1 MNKKRLTIHQMKK
14 LMLEALATEDE
25 NILDNKATFKK
36 YGYSGNAHALFSL
49 TEGLAIKKGLINN
62 SIPLSNFAWGSSG
75 MNLFEGRNTNFSRSE
90 IEIMYEAFAL
100 LLNQNIIAPGI
111 YGESPFLP
119 SFHVTDHGHS
129 CLKEIDI
136 LPYDYNGFLTQIK
149 SIKNLDNWVEYYL
162 TEAVRC
168 FNAACYQA
176 TNIMVG
182 LASEKITLDIIEA
195 FEKHLIRHKSNLTAK
210 KNFRVKNNF
219 DKQFSSDIDSDW
231 KISTK
236 YKFLE
241 EYLTNL
247 NLDNQIRGH
256 IDSQA
261 RTTFNQFIR
270 LTRNEVSHPTD
281 IIKDETETMLLLISF
296 VKYVKLQ
303 TDFIHKLNT
312 I

>member
-1 MNKKRLTIHQMKK
+1 MSTKRLTIHQMKN

-25 NILDNKATFKK
+25 NILPNKATFKK
-36 YGYSGNAHALFSL
+36 YGYSGNAFALFSL
-49 TEGLAIKKGLINN
+49 TEGLAMKKGLIHN
-62 SIPLSNFAWGSSG
+62 SIGLSNFAWGATHS
-75 MNLFEGRNTNFSRSE
+75 NLFEGRNTNFLRSE
-90 IEIMYEAFAL
+90 IEMMYEAFYL

-111 YGESPFLP
+111 YGETPFLP
-119 SFHVTDHGHS
+119 SFHVTNHGHS
-129 CLKEIDI
+129 CLKELDI
-136 LPYDYNGFLTQIK
+136 LPYDYNGFLNQLKTIN
-149 SIKNLDNWVEYYL
+149 NLDNWVEYYL

-195 FEKHLIRHKSNLTAK
+195 FENHLSRHSNLTAK
-210 KNFRVKNNF
+210 KKFRVKNNF
-219 DKQFSSDIDSDW
+219 NTQFRLDINSDW

-236 YKFLE
+236 YKILE
-241 EYLTNL
+241 EYLNNL
-247 NLDNQIRGH
+247 NLDNQIKGH
-256 IDSQA
+256 IDSLA

-281 IIKDETETMLLLISF
+281 IVKDETETMLLLVSF

-303 TDFIHKLNT
+303 TDFIQKLNT